1 MTFDEIREVL
11 AQVALQQQE
20 TAKGLEETSKGLEK
34 TRKIVDS
41 NAKGL
46 EETRKIVDSN
56 AKGLEETRKIV
67 DSTAKGLEET
77 RKIVDSNARAIEA
90 NASEMTDLRELIAQE
105 RRDTRASIEDL
116 VQMGVEVYELVMQN
130 STDIRGMQVESR
142 RILRELRDRRRDE
155 NS

>member
-20 TAKGLEETSKGLEK
+20 TAKGLEET
-34 TRKIVDS
+34 R
-41 NAKGL
+41 KGL
-46 EETRKIVDSN
+46 EETW
-56 AKGLEETRKIV
+56 
-67 DSTAKGLEET
+67 
-77 RKIVDSNARAIEA
+77 KIVDSNARAIEA
-90 NASEMTDLRELIAQE
+90 NASEMTDLRELTAQE